1 MIRTLVA
8 AALVLSAGSLQL
20 PRAAFAAD
28 QALPVPEIEKIV
40 RDYLM
45 REPEVIYEAI
55 QELQKRQQAAE
66 AARQQ
71 TSIVERADEI
81 FRHPED
87 PIAGDPSGD
96 VTLVEFFDYHCGYCR
111 RMVGDLRTLVDA
123 DAKLRFVFKELPVLG
138 PDSVT
143 AAKAALAASKLDHD
157 KYYDFHLA
165 LMQSKD
171 ISRDTV
177 LKIAVAKGYD
187 ARRHGGRDGS
197 RLGPGAARRQPRA
210 RREPGHQRHAQLRR
224 RQDPDPRRR
233 RDRPTGPAGPGRAQG
248 QQLRPFSACGPG
260 SGRRRPAA
268 AMS

>member
-8 AALVLSAGSLQL
+8 AALALSAGSLQL
-20 PRAAFAAD
+20 PQAARAAD

-138 PDSVT
+138 PDSVDGGQGGPGGIEARPRQVLRLPPRPDADQGPQPRHRAQDRWSPRAT
-143 AAKAALAASKLDHD
+143 TRDAMAAEMEAAWVQERLDANHALAES
-157 KYYDFHLA
+157 
-165 LMQSKD
+165 
-171 ISRDTV
+171 
-177 LKIAVAKGYD
+177 
-187 ARRHGGRDGS
+187 
-197 RLGPGAARRQPRA
+197 LGINGTPSFVVGKTLIPGAVEIGRL
-210 RREPGHQRHAQLRR
+210 AQLV
-224 RQDPDPRRR
+224 QDERK
-233 RDRPTGPAGPGRAQG
+233 A
-248 QQLRPFSACGPG
+248 SN
-260 SGRRRPAA
+260 
-268 AMS
+268 

>member
-20 PRAAFAAD
+20 PRGRLAAD

-87 PIAGDPSGD
+87 PIAGDAVGRRHPGRVLRLSLRLLPHGWWAICARWSTPTPSSAS
-96 VTLVEFFDYHCGYCR
+96 CSRSCR
-111 RMVGDLRTLVDA
+111 CSGRIR
-123 DAKLRFVFKELPVLG
+123 
-138 PDSVT
+138 ST

-165 LMQSKD
+165 LMQTKD
-171 ISRDTV
+171 LSRDTV
-177 LKIAVAKGYD
+177 LARSRSPRATTRDAIAAEMEAAWVQERLD
-187 ARRHGGRDGS
+187 ANHALAES
-197 RLGPGAARRQPRA
+197 LGINGTPSFVVGKTLIPGAVEIGRL
-210 RREPGHQRHAQLRR
+210 AQLV
-224 RQDPDPRRR
+224 QDERK
-233 RDRPTGPAGPGRAQG
+233 A
-248 QQLRPFSACGPG
+248 SN
-260 SGRRRPAA
+260 
-268 AMS
+268 

>member
-1 MIRTLVA
+1 VIRNLALAALALSACLLQVPA
-8 AALVLSAGSLQL
+8 AA
-20 PRAAFAAD
+20 RAAD

-45 REPEVIYEAI
+45 REPEIIYEAI

-71 TSIVERADEI
+71 AAIVERADEI
-81 FRHPED
+81 FRHPDD

-96 VTLVEFFDYHCGYCR
+96 VTVVEFFDYHCGYCR

-143 AAKAALAASKLDHD
+143 AAKAALVASRLDHD
-157 KYYDFHLA
+157 KYYDFHVA

-171 ISRDTV
+171 LSRDTI
-177 LKIAVAKGYD
+177 LAIAADKGYD
-187 ARRHGGRDGS
+187 AAAMAAEMDAAWVRE
-197 RLGPGAARRQPRA
+197 RLDANQALAESLGINGTPSFVVGKTLIPGAVDIGRL
-210 RREPGHQRHAQLRR
+210 AQLV
-224 RQDPDPRRR
+224 QDERN
-233 RDRPTGPAGPGRAQG
+233 A
-248 QQLRPFSACGPG
+248 SN
-260 SGRRRPAA
+260 
-268 AMS
+268 